1 MFDFSWAELIL
12 IGIVSMIFIGPK
24 DFPKILSWFS
34 DIVKRCR
41 GMAREF
47 HSQVDEMVKD
57 SDLKEAKDQLMKLR
71 RMNIKSAILD
81 VIDRDGT
88 FQENFNSSLNQT
100 SIQSSNHYEIP
111 FTNKQPEIISK
122 YFTSVEEA
130 NREEL
135 NLEVLAKIDPA
146 PIFLPPAIAQRLQVK
161 RAAPPVPAMIP
172 PQIANYKEQRWT

>member
-88 FQENFNSSLNQT
+88 FQENFNSSLNQC
-100 SIQSSNHYEIP
+100 P
-111 FTNKQPEIISK
+111 
-122 YFTSVEEA
+122 
-130 NREEL
+130 
-135 NLEVLAKIDPA
+135 
-146 PIFLPPAIAQRLQVK
+146 
-161 RAAPPVPAMIP
+161 
-172 PQIANYKEQRWT
+172 